1 MQPQERTFI
10 VEAMTNPSRFTNIL
24 AVASGKGGV
33 GKTTT
38 SVNMALYFARRGLNT
53 LLVDADPL
61 SDIATL
67 LDLTTPEESWDVID
81 RPLGVF
87 QLLDLYTLG
96 NRSAPME
103 VGERLSQLMESLEKK
118 EFQDYRMIIIDLPA
132 GILGEEGWDFL
143 GRTDL
148 MVVVTNDEP
157 TSHVASG
164 AFIRRAREESPDIPF
179 RIWHNKYEG
188 ISNEGFDPKDL
199 PGNYNRN
206 VPEEDRLDF
215 KALDLK
221 DTAYIPKDPALDLL
235 QASPD
240 LNLNIKR
247 QMLERVELLYRDRIG
262 QILGIAPLSSRL
274 ARLLENLLFLLPR
287 VDTVDQAMKE
297 LGDELTLLAGGDFF
311 IREDNSDNLQLFA
324 PREKEEIAQ
333 VLRLLKEDNL
343 SRSLRRIRRLLEELL
358 EEEENSQRLFFMGT
372 ESTKLKSLDRE
383 VSLLLGIIN
392 DKAPRGGTNL
402 RNLGGLLLFDFTLFK
417 LFESST
423 VRKLIEEFIPWT
435 EDERGRKRRDK
446 QKQIR
451 WLVEKDEHYREKY
464 LHLLKTLR
472 PVMVQQL
479 RAIAGVLET
488 DSILFKKNGG
498 IHQEV
503 YLRLLTSF
511 LHDVLNSGLGVVI
524 GFRYRPASRAFQR
537 GAEILLEELEGKKN
551 HQNPGGAHG

>member
-1 MQPQERTFI
+1 
-10 VEAMTNPSRFTNIL
+10 
-24 AVASGKGGV
+24 
-33 GKTTT
+33 
-38 SVNMALYFARRGLNT
+38 
-53 LLVDADPL
+53 
-61 SDIATL
+61 
-67 LDLTTPEESWDVID
+67 
-81 RPLGVF
+81 
-87 QLLDLYTLG
+87 
-96 NRSAPME
+96 
-103 VGERLSQLMESLEKK
+103 
-118 EFQDYRMIIIDLPA
+118 
-132 GILGEEGWDFL
+132 
-143 GRTDL
+143 
-148 MVVVTNDEP
+148 
-157 TSHVASG
+157 
-164 AFIRRAREESPDIPF
+164 
-179 RIWHNKYEG
+179 
-188 ISNEGFDPKDL
+188 
-199 PGNYNRN
+199 
-206 VPEEDRLDF
+206 
-215 KALDLK
+215 
-221 DTAYIPKDPALDLL
+221 
-235 QASPD
+235 
-240 LNLNIKR
+240 
-247 QMLERVELLYRDRIG
+247 MLERVELLYRDRIG

-297 LGDELTLLAGGDFF
+297 LGDELSLMAGGDFF
-311 IREDNSDNLQLFA
+311 NRNDNHDNLQLFA

-392 DKAPRGGTNL
+392 DKAPRGGTTL
-402 RNLGGLLLFDFTLFK
+402 RNMGGLLLFDFTLFK

-451 WLVEKDEHYREKY
+451 WLVEKDQHYREKY
-464 LHLLKTLR
+464 LNLLKTLR

-479 RAIAGVLET
+479 LAIAGVLET
-488 DSILFKKNGG
+488 DSILFKKSGV

-524 GFRYRPASRAFQR
+524 GFRYRPASRAFQK
-537 GAEILLEELEGKKN
+537 GAEVLLEELGIMSN
-551 HQNPGGAHG
+551 NTTPGAANGT

>member
-1 MQPQERTFI
+1 M
-10 VEAMTNPSRFTNIL
+10 V
-24 AVASGKGGV
+24 
-33 GKTTT
+33 
-38 SVNMALYFARRGLNT
+38 
-53 LLVDADPL
+53 
-61 SDIATL
+61 
-67 LDLTTPEESWDVID
+67 
-81 RPLGVF
+81 
-87 QLLDLYTLG
+87 
-96 NRSAPME
+96 
-103 VGERLSQLMESLEKK
+103 
-118 EFQDYRMIIIDLPA
+118 IIDLPA
-132 GILGEEGWDFL
+132 GVLEEEGWEFL
-143 GRTDL
+143 GKTDL

-164 AFIRRAREESPDIPF
+164 AFIRRAWQESASTPF

-206 VPEEDRLDF
+206 VSPEDRLDF
-215 KALDLK
+215 ALLDLK
-221 DTAYIPKDPALDLL
+221 NTAYIPKDPALDLL

-274 ARLLENLLFLLPR
+274 ARLLENMLFLLPR
-287 VDTVDQAMKE
+287 VDTVDQAMTE
-297 LGDELTLLAGGDFF
+297 LGSELTLLAGGDFF
-311 IREDNSDNLQLFA
+311 DRGNDAEKLQLFS
-324 PREKEEIAQ
+324 PKEKDEIAQ

-392 DKAPRGGTNL
+392 DKAPRGGTTL

-423 VRKLIEEFIPWT
+423 VRRLIEEFIPWT
-435 EDERGRKRRDK
+435 EDDRGRKRRDK

-451 WLVEKDEHYREKY
+451 WLVEKDNHYREKY
-464 LHLLKTLR
+464 LNLLKTLR
-472 PVMVQQL
+472 PVMIQQL
-479 RAIAGVLET
+479 LAIAGVLET
-488 DSILFKKNGG
+488 DSILFKKSGG

-524 GFRYRPASRAFQR
+524 GFRYRPASRAFHH
-537 GAEILLEELEGKKN
+537 GAELLLEELEKN
-551 HQNPGGAHG
+551 HNLVAEESSGG